1 MELQDWQKE
10 ILERESQVIKKM
22 KISCFKDFA
31 KIANKWKRN
40 NANGYVTEA
49 DIAII
54 TAWYDVSDEVFADV
68 IGYYKF
74 ECNAIDQKTW
84 RHNVLFK

>member
-1 MELQDWQKE
+1 M
-10 ILERESQVIKKM
+10 
-22 KISCFKDFA
+22 
-31 KIANKWKRN
+31 
-40 NANGYVTEA
+40 TEA

-68 IGYYKF
+68 IGYYKL